1 MTSKHNN
8 KMKQQ
13 QTFDLGPTLADI
25 SAEKATNNSLILFTA
40 YVNGTSL
47 RSHNL
52 HLDAVRDRFLQ
63 GVWLLSGAPA
73 VERATIAM
81 DRWIRDRVEGGMP

>member
-1 MTSKHNN
+1 MNKHNN

-25 SAEKATNNSLILFTA
+25 SAEKASNNNLILFTA

-63 GVWLLSGAPA
+63 GVWLLSGAEEDKR
-73 VERATIAM
+73 VTDCM
-81 DRWIRDRVEGGMP
+81 DTWIRDRVEGGMP

>member
-1 MTSKHNN
+1 MNKHNN

-52 HLDAVRDRFLQ
+52 HLDAVRERFLQ

-73 VERATIAM
+73 VERVTDCMNTWIK
-81 DRWIRDRVEGGMP
+81 DRAEGWLP